1 MLVLQWF
8 LLQISNYFLA
18 AQEQGKERMDKVVA
32 NDDLRKLTD
41 GIKYSASVRDLLKI
55 AFEVG
60 AFASST
66 LHTPS
71 CPFNFAYRQQRL
83 ELLLSAP
90 IHPHLFPLVTT
101 TATFYLTLLTSGVHS
116 PFFLQH
122 SLCAHVWM
130 LTSSCTHAVHGDAH
144 TTTHTDLTFS

>member
-1 MLVLQWF
+1 VSSQLGASHTHTHTHTHTQLTATSTRFHAMLVLQWF

-60 AFASST
+60 GFASST

-71 CPFNFAYRQQRL
+71 CPFNFGHRQQRL

-90 IHPHLFPLVTT
+90 IHPHVYLLVTQPQPH
-101 TATFYLTLLTSGVHS
+101 FN
-116 PFFLQH
+116 
-122 SLCAHVWM
+122 
-130 LTSSCTHAVHGDAH
+130 
-144 TTTHTDLTFS
+144 